1 MKKLSF
7 LGGASILALSVIF
20 AKVLGAI
27 YRIPLTNILGAE
39 GIGIYQFVYPVFALI
54 LTLSSGAVPSAIS
67 ITVSKKASI
76 GDEQGAKQDF
86 AVALKVCLII
96 GLSGTL
102 LLAALAYPICLVQST
117 DAFIGYLIVAPAVFI
132 VTMISAFRGWFMGH
146 KDMIPSSISQITEG
160 IVKLGVGITLTIVLL
175 PLGLPFAVAGALLGV
190 VASELVTLI
199 ILWGIYMKQNKRLPR
214 AKLKENK
221 VQVKKLSRLAIPLIL
236 VGMILPLSQF
246 IDSILLVNL
255 MKWGGASQTSATQS
269 YGIYA
274 GTVAPLINLPVM
286 ICISI
291 GVAITP
297 QMVEGKLKKS
307 IKFIMDK
314 VTTATKMIFVIC
326 VPFVLI
332 FAFMG
337 ENILGLLFPAL
348 GVQAIYLGSVILKIA
363 SINILALSIFQIYSA
378 ILQGLDKTY
387 VPLKI
392 MGVCVLIKTIL
403 SIALVPTIG
412 IIGGAIGSAVGFSI
426 AAISIMT
433 YFSKYVKLCDGFAK
447 NTSIIAISGVIM
459 SLIIVLS
466 TLVATNVYLIIATI
480 IGSGL
485 VYGFLLL
492 VLNVFKRE
500 ELASLPMSKWILKLN
515 DKLHNSTE

>member
-1 MKKLSF
+1 
-7 LGGASILALSVIF
+7 
-20 AKVLGAI
+20 
-27 YRIPLTNILGAE
+27 
-39 GIGIYQFVYPVFALI
+39 
-54 LTLSSGAVPSAIS
+54 
-67 ITVSKKASI
+67 
-76 GDEQGAKQDF
+76 
-86 AVALKVCLII
+86 
-96 GLSGTL
+96 
-102 LLAALAYPICLVQST
+102 
-117 DAFIGYLIVAPAVFI
+117 
-132 VTMISAFRGWFMGH
+132 
-146 KDMIPSSISQITEG
+146 
-160 IVKLGVGITLTIVLL
+160 
-175 PLGLPFAVAGALLGV
+175 
-190 VASELVTLI
+190 
-199 ILWGIYMKQNKRLPR
+199 
-214 AKLKENK
+214 
-221 VQVKKLSRLAIPLIL
+221 
-236 VGMILPLSQF
+236 
-246 IDSILLVNL
+246 
-255 MKWGGASQTSATQS
+255 
-269 YGIYA
+269 
-274 GTVAPLINLPVM
+274 
-286 ICISI
+286 
-291 GVAITP
+291 
-297 QMVEGKLKKS
+297 
-307 IKFIMDK
+307 
-314 VTTATKMIFVIC
+314 
-326 VPFVLI
+326 
-332 FAFMG
+332 MG